1 MGSKR
6 TDPGPEHDR
15 LTEEDVEAQEGEP
28 LPDREVM
35 TIIAPDGSSVP
46 GFEMPLPHDEIPPP
60 DDDYGRDPLP
70 IQ

>member
-6 TDPGPEHDR
+6 TDHEPEHDR
-15 LTEEDVEAQEGEP
+15 LTDDDVDAVEGEP

-46 GFEMPLPHDEIPPP
+46 GFETPLPHDEPVAS